1 MQTHWNNNDEVE
13 KKIESHFIGKR
24 GCHIIIVDKLYNLLF
39 KAKKGGFLA
48 STPVHRRVAMI
59 GVPPNEDL
67 AFV

>member
-1 MQTHWNNNDEVE
+1 MMTLKKKNRISFHW
-13 KKIESHFIGKR
+13 KKGG

>member
-1 MQTHWNNNDEVE
+1 MMTLK

-24 GCHIIIVDKLYNLLF
+24 GGGCQIIIVDKLYNLLF